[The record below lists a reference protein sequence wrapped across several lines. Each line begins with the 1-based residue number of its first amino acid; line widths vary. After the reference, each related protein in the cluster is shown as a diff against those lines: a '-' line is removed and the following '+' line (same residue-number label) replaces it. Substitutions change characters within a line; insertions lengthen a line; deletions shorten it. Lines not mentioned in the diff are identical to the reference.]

1 MNRYAPLAAA
11 LALALTAPSLQ
22 ADEVTDQLDAA
33 RKAYETG
40 ELRGA
45 IQALNFATARIQEH
59 INDQLLKLL
68 PEPLAGWQ
76 ADAAQSEAGGIAAMV
91 AGNVMSRTYR
101 REDGAEV
108 ELRLMADSPMMAMM
122 AMMMQTPFLMQA
134 SKEMRVYTHRGY
146 QGMIQHEERSDA
158 WEISLMVGNRVMVQ
172 AKGRRIAD
180 QNPVVDYLNA
190 IDLTAV
196 QKALTN

>member
-1 MNRYAPLAAA
+1 MTRYAPLAAA

-22 ADEVTDQLDAA
+22 ADEVTDELDAA

-91 AGNVMSRTYR
+91 AGNIMSRTYR

>member
-1 MNRYAPLAAA
+1 MTRYAPLAAA

-22 ADEVTDQLDAA
+22 ADEVTDELDAA

>member
-1 MNRYAPLAAA
+1 MTRYAPLAAA

>member
-1 MNRYAPLAAA
+1 MTRYAPLAAA

-108 ELRLMADSPMMAMM
+108 EMADSPMMAMMAMM